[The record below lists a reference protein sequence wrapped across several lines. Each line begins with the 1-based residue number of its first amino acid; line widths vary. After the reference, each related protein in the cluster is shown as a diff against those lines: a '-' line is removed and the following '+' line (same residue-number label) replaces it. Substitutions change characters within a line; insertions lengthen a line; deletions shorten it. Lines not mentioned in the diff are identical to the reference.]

1 METILFASGGWLI
14 TAFLLANAG
23 TKLNKKFTSTFL
35 VSLLLSPIGGLIYL
49 NLKEPEASKKSKR
62 GGPWS
67 EWIRKAEEAQRNEE
81 FQYARI
87 CYQKALDELHDPAGQ
102 AKYYYKKYI
111 MSKVSEVN
119 YALSLLENK
128 KDKQVPF
135 KIESENTYLRKSFEN
150 INEDKDNKRTG

>member
-1 METILFASGGWLI
+1 
-14 TAFLLANAG
+14 
-23 TKLNKKFTSTFL
+23 
-35 VSLLLSPIGGLIYL
+35 
-49 NLKEPEASKKSKR
+49 
-62 GGPWS
+62 
-67 EWIRKAEEAQRNEE
+67 
-81 FQYARI
+81 
-87 CYQKALDELHDPAGQ
+87 LDELHDPAGQ

>member
-49 NLKEPEASKKSKR
+49 NLKEAEASKKSKR

-67 EWIRKAEEAQRNEE
+67 EWISKAVEAQ
-81 FQYARI
+81 
-87 CYQKALDELHDPAGQ
+87 
-102 AKYYYKKYI
+102 
-111 MSKVSEVN
+111 
-119 YALSLLENK
+119 
-128 KDKQVPF
+128 
-135 KIESENTYLRKSFEN
+135 
-150 INEDKDNKRTG
+150 

>member
-1 METILFASGGWLI
+1 METILFATGGWLI

-35 VSLLLSPIGGLIYL
+35 VSLLLSPIAGLIYL
-49 NLKEPEASKKSKR
+49 NLKEEESSKKFKR

-67 EWIRKAEEAQRNEE
+67 EWISKAVEAHRNEE
-81 FQYARI
+81 YEYTRI
-87 CYQKALDELHDPAGQ
+87 CYQKALYELQNPTGQ
-102 AKYYYKKYI
+102 GKHYYKKYI
-111 MSKVSEVN
+111 FSKISEVN

-135 KIESENTYLRKSFEN
+135 KIESENTYLRKSFGD
-150 INEDKDNKRTG
+150 INENKDNKRTG